1 MKKIESFLN
10 SGLYIFI
17 IFLIT
22 MISWSFYKETPPFDF
37 NLYNMIGVFLLIL
50 IGTFILIFFENTLY
64 LVPILIGFL
73 FIINKS
79 DMTFDTL
86 TALGFP
92 IASITLVFVGFLVHV
107 IRFKPK
113 FKQKKFYIGFFL
125 IATAYLAPLIYI
137 PFDIRSIPVSITA
150 TLYLIMYVFMS
161 NTVKG
166 NLNYLFK
173 IMMFANL
180 LLTAEVFFYIY
191 QGYLLYPEMDF
202 YHRIFQGWNRNLGWA
217 NINDMCF
224 YISLTFP
231 SYLYFIFKKPSTY
244 LTWFLMIFPVIAV
257 LLSKSRGGMIGF
269 AVMLFGVFLFFI
281 LKGNK
286 KHLTHGLVFLLFST
300 LLFYINREI
309 LFLWY
314 TELIESFGTD
324 LNSFSSGRIYIYTE
338 GLKIFKA
345 YPIFG
350 GGWISIYSFPFS
362 GRLFMFHSTFIQALA
377 SMGLYGL
384 VALLVHYYQVGS
396 FMMRKLNLEKSLFL
410 IGYLATQ
417 IHGLI
422 DNVQFSVPYSVLIVL
437 FLATW
442 ENSDVESSF
451 ENLERRYHLIEA
463 K

>member
-1 MKKIESFLN
+1 MKRIESFLN

-17 IFLIT
+17 IFTIT

-37 NLYNMIGVFLLIL
+37 NLYNMMGVFLLIL
-50 IGTFILIFFENTLY
+50 ISTFILIFFENTLY
-64 LVPILIGFL
+64 LLPVLISFL

-79 DMTFDTL
+79 DMTFDTVS
-86 TALGFP
+86 ALGFP
-92 IASITLVFVGFLVHV
+92 LTAFAIFVIGFIIH
-107 IRFKPK
+107 IIKFKPK
-113 FKQKKFYIGFFL
+113 FRQKRFYIGFFL

-137 PFDIRSIPVSITA
+137 PFDIRSIPVSLMA
-150 TLYLIMYVFMS
+150 VLYLLVYIFMS
-161 NTVKG
+161 NTMKG

-173 IMMFANL
+173 VMLFANL

-191 QGYLLYPEMDF
+191 QGYLRYPEMDF

-257 LLSKSRGGMIGF
+257 LLSKSRGGMVGF
-269 AVMLFGVFLFFI
+269 AVVTGGVFLFFL

-286 KHLTHGLVFLLFST
+286 KHLTHGLIFLVFT
-300 LLFYINREI
+300 ALLFYINREI
-309 LFLWY
+309 LYLWY
-314 TELIESFGTD
+314 EELIQSLGTD
-324 LNSFSSGRIYIYTE
+324 LNSFSSNRIYIYTE
-338 GLKIFKA
+338 GLKIFKQ
-345 YPIFG
+345 YPLFG
-350 GGWISIYSFPFS
+350 GGWISIYSFPFA
-362 GRLFMFHSTFIQALA
+362 GRIFMFHSTFIQALA
-377 SMGLYGL
+377 AMGLYGL
-384 VALLVHYYQVGS
+384 FALFVHYYQIGN
-396 FMMRKLNLEKSLFL
+396 FMIRKLNLEKSLFL

-422 DNVQFSVPYSVLIVL
+422 DNVQFSVPYSSLIVL

-442 ENSDVESSF
+442 ETSELETSF
-451 ENLERRYHLIEA
+451 TLVNHRYHIIET
-463 K
+463 